1 MHLKPYMVKTFA
13 VKHAPWWCLCEN
25 YGYKEQKISA
35 LKYFLFVTIYGHL
48 TMIFSMQIYDW
59 DLVGVDDLIG
69 ETFIDLE
76 NRYYSRHRATCG
88 VTKKYEL

>member
-1 MHLKPYMVKTFA
+1 
-13 VKHAPWWCLCEN
+13 
-25 YGYKEQKISA
+25 
-35 LKYFLFVTIYGHL
+35 
-48 TMIFSMQIYDW
+48 MIFSMQIYDW